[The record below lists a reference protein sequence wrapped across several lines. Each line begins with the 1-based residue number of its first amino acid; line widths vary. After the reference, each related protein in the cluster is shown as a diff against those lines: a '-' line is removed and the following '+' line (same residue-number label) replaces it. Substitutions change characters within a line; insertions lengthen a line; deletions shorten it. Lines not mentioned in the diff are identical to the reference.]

1 MNLLSIFSNIEETN
15 TLYVVIAIVVILL
28 LWGLV
33 KIIDK
38 KSEKWGLYLTSL
50 IS

>member
-1 MNLLSIFSNIEETN
+1 MNLLPIFSDIEETD

-33 KIIDK
+33 KMGSK
-38 KSEKWGLYLTSL
+38 KK
-50 IS
+50 

>member
-1 MNLLSIFSNIEETN
+1 MIFLSFFSNVEETD

-33 KIIDK
+33 KMGGK
-38 KSEKWGLYLTSL
+38 KK
-50 IS
+50 